1 MLATISILLQ
11 REMNVR
17 DLYFPVARLSQLFTT
32 IHVCSSLSFVRSEPF
47 LFSRGARMDQ
57 VKRYNREKFASTR
70 TNHLFNELFVSS

>member
-57 VKRYNREKFASTR
+57 VKRYNREKFASIR
-70 TNHLFNELFVSS
+70 TNESSI